1 MVLTFVMMKTSDK
14 RRCTL
19 CRWSRKFDFIL
30 SLDWFW
36 QMTAITLT
44 QFWNSDNEFHKM
56 QIWDENGVESILN
69 SVIYGKKIKQD
80 LPNRL
85 VTYSSSGRSFGC
97 CAGFLP
103 RVARKYGVALK
114 LIESTVIFMCNDL
127 LHQVHEL
134 HQIPFKSHSIWIS
147 LNSVVFPRVAEP
159 LDEYWLRTCQ
169 SRSVYFVLQL
179 VNKV

>member
-1 MVLTFVMMKTSDK
+1 MTCAKYISCKSDFAEHLDWGKTLGKTQNMMNNKHFRNVVIVLQDIDLFTLWFLTFVMMKTSDK

-19 CRWSRKFDFIL
+19 CRWSRKLDFIL

-36 QMTAITLT
+36 QMTAITPT

-85 VTYSSSGRSFGC
+85 VTYSSSGRSYRLLRRISPTC
-97 CAGFLP
+97 C
-103 RVARKYGVALK
+103 
-114 LIESTVIFMCNDL
+114 T
-127 LHQVHEL
+127 
-134 HQIPFKSHSIWIS
+134 
-147 LNSVVFPRVAEP
+147 
-159 LDEYWLRTCQ
+159 
-169 SRSVYFVLQL
+169 
-179 VNKV
+179 